1 LSGFCFLSLITDAYS
16 HMIIGYTLA
25 PKLEFHYTESALDM
39 ALATI
44 PEHPDGLI
52 HHSDRGIQYAYPSYT
67 NKLRDHH
74 ITISMTEHGD
84 PLENAMAERVN
95 GILKQEWL
103 SLYEFKDIHHVR
115 LSWSRPLRSTIPEG
129 LMPASTSLL
138 LSRLRKEPERSKTGG
153 KGDSRYNS
161 PRMKHKQQQEPEP
174 EGNQQLKPETRRLKA
189 ELVESLL
196 RGQGV

>member
-1 LSGFCFLSLITDAYS
+1 
-16 HMIIGYTLA
+16 MIIGYTLA

-44 PEHPDGLI
+44 PEHSDGLI

-67 NKLRDHH
+67 NKLRDRH

-115 LSWSRPLRSTIPEG
+115 LILE
-129 LMPASTSLL
+129 PAIAF
-138 LSRLRKEPERSKTGG
+138 
-153 KGDSRYNS
+153 YN
-161 PRMKHKQQQEPEP
+161 
-174 EGNQQLKPETRRLKA
+174 TRRPHASIDFLTPVQAKERTGKIKNRWKRRQPVQLPTHETQA
-189 ELVESLL
+189 GGAGTGRESTVEAGDQTFES
-196 RGQGV
+196 GVG